1 MLKFGSSSDKTLE
14 LNFDLEVL
22 KELRVRLSE
31 KKDDVS
37 LQKSF
42 YQGVSI
48 EEFPDVSSNSNRE
61 SPAEMLGS

>member
-1 MLKFGSSSDKTLE
+1 VLKFGSSSDKTLE